1 MRSRDGR
8 RVSRVIGQVKERRR
22 LALASLPA
30 AALGLLL
37 LATAAPAVADE
48 APAAEAPAPAPADP
62 AAPAAGG
69 QVMVA
74 AAPAAPEPT
83 PMPAVAT
90 TAPPATPVAPPV
102 PPPPPYSLPWQLRPL
117 TVGNVVRSDTAVAFY
132 ENAAGDSGSTVA
144 TMLLASY
151 KVTPNLAPMVRLG
164 FVENAAPGMGV
175 DGRSFI
181 NPVVGATY
189 SHKISDFRLAGFG
202 GVTIPI
208 GMGGGSMPEAGPAGA
223 NAAGIAARSGM
234 DNAMYAVNYM
244 TIIAGAGFGYIANK
258 LTVQAEITIL
268 QLFRVKGSDTT
279 AISPDSTRT
288 NSTAGLHAGYF
299 IIPQLSLGGELRYQ
313 RWLARPT
320 LGGMKIDSSDI
331 RMDTVTMAVGPR
343 MHFKVG
349 NIWLRPGIA
358 YARGLDKPLTNG
370 SYNMVQVDIPVVF

>member
-8 RVSRVIGQVKERRR
+8 RVSRVIGRGR

-30 AALGLLL
+30 AVALGLL
-37 LATAAPAVADE
+37 LATAAPAAADE
-48 APAAEAPAPAPADP
+48 APAAAPAAEAPAPAPADP
-62 AAPAAGG
+62 APAAAAP
-69 QVMVA
+69 VMVA
-74 AAPAAPEPT
+74 AAPGAPEPA
-83 PMPAVAT
+83 PMPAVST
-90 TAPPATPVAPPV
+90 TAPPATPVTPPA

-132 ENAAGDSGSTVA
+132 ENAMGDTGSTVA

-151 KVTPNLAPMVRLG
+151 KVTPNLAPMVRMG
-164 FVENAAPGMGV
+164 FVENSAPGMAV
-175 DGRSFI
+175 DGRSFV

-208 GMGGGSMPEAGPAGA
+208 GMGGGSMPDAGAAGA
-223 NAAGIAARSGM
+223 NAAGISARSAM
-234 DNAMYAVNYM
+234 DNAMFAVNYL
-244 TIIAGAGFGYIANK
+244 TVIAGAGFGYIANK
-258 LTVQAEITIL
+258 LTVQAEITFL

-299 IIPQLSLGGELRYQ
+299 IIPQLSLGGEIRYQ